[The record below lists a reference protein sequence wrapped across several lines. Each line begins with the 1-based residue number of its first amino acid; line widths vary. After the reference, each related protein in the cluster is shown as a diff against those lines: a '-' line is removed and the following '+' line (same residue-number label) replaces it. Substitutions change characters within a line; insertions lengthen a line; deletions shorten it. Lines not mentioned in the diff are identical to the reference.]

1 MPYGSND
8 LPFMLADFGEVVV
21 FGVYTSKA
29 ILDHQTDVQ
38 DLGDQMAVLGS
49 TISILFQ
56 VSALPG
62 LKKASAITVGGTSYK
77 VREIHKQDDGQLAR
91 AFLEMP

>member
-1 MPYGSND
+1 MAYGSSD
-8 LPFMLADFGEVVV
+8 LPAMLSDFGEVVV
-21 FGVYTSKA
+21 FGAYTSKG

-49 TISILFQ
+49 TISILIQ

-77 VREIHKQDDGQLAR
+77 VREIHRQDDGQLAR
-91 AFLEMP
+91 VFLELP